1 MLAES
6 ECECEWK
13 CEWVCDAHV
22 SLPTYSHR
30 PPSSI
35 QLTSANVS
43 HPLCRSCSLPY
54 VTRRNSFYLAIFD
67 NNLKLFRVP
76 LPFSFACFAFIIHFR
91 CPAQRFG
98 IDIFFCCFRLL
109 WIWLHYS
116 HRLPT
121 EAVAHRQRFNPK
133 AMHSHTLGNRTRQ
146 KFFCQRV
153 KQACAK

>member
-30 PPSSI
+30 PPFSLLR
-35 QLTSANVS
+35 QTSHIRCV
-43 HPLCRSCSLPY
+43 RSCSLQY
-54 VTRRNSFYLAIFD
+54 VIRRNSFYLAIFD

-98 IDIFFCCFRLL
+98 IDIFLL
-109 WIWLHYS
+109 LLSPSVDLIALFTPLAYWS
-116 HRLPT
+116 GCT
-121 EAVAHRQRFNPK
+121 QGQRFNLK